1 MSTIFLGAAFIKQA
15 YAFMIQ
21 EVQYAKTNWLG
32 TLYSMFMLLGSL
44 IPSVRNF
51 RRVLVNLF
59 YRLIEHR
66 KVPAHKRFG

>member
-1 MSTIFLGAAFIKQA
+1 MR
-15 YAFMIQ
+15 Y
-21 EVQYAKTNWLG
+21 

-51 RRVLVNLF
+51 RRVLVNQF

-66 KVPAHKRFG
+66 QVPEHKRFALTIQLDTGFYQKA